1 MNANTIIRSASVDTD
16 LLDIVRLIAPY
27 ETYPVTPELVRSWF
41 EYNPPGRIQVRLV
54 SVDENNAVT
63 GYSVIVHDASV
74 PAGHFFAWLVVD
86 PALRCR
92 GTGEALWQASLE
104 ILNQHG
110 ATRISSEV
118 LDHDPAALAFAERR
132 GFKVDRQTFHSF
144 LDLDTFDE
152 TPFLPV
158 IASLENQG
166 IRFCCLADFAKN
178 EDTLK
183 KYYDLNLAVVR
194 DIPGEDWDF
203 DTYPIFFQ
211 DRILNAP
218 WFKPEGQLLALDG
231 DQWIGFASVSLQ
243 PEKKRAYNATTGVVR
258 AYRGRNIALALKV
271 LAARYARQHGAR
283 QIDTDND
290 SLNVP
295 MLAVNRRLGYQQ
307 QPGKYL
313 LVRLHKQEA

>member
-1 MNANTIIRSASVDTD
+1 MNANTIIRSASIETD

-27 ETYPVTPELVRSWF
+27 ETFPVTPELVRSWF
-41 EYNPPGRIQVRLV
+41 EYNPPGRIQARLV
-54 SVDENNAVT
+54 SVDENDSIT

-74 PAGHFFAWLVVD
+74 PEGHFYVWLVVD

-92 GTGEALWQASLE
+92 GTGDALWRASVK
-104 ILNQHG
+104 ILNHHR

-132 GFKVDRQTFHSF
+132 GFSIDRQTFHSF
-144 LDLDTFDE
+144 LDLDTFSE
-152 TPFLPV
+152 SPFLPV
-158 IASLENQG
+158 ITALEDQG
-166 IRFCCLADFAKN
+166 IRFCSLADFPDNDETIKMF
-178 EDTLK
+178 
-183 KYYDLNLAVVR
+183 YDLNLAVVR
-194 DIPGEDWDF
+194 DIPGEDWNF
-203 DTYPIFFQ
+203 DAYTIFFH
-211 DRILNAP
+211 DRILKAP
-218 WFKPEGQLLALDG
+218 WFRREGQLLALDG
-231 DQWIGFASVSLQ
+231 DQWVGFASVSLQ

-295 MLAVNRRLGYQQ
+295 MLAVNRRMGYQQ

-313 LVRLHKQEA
+313 LIRWHNQGE